1 MSRLRAALLSV
12 LGAATLAAVPT
23 AALASTTAANP
34 RGEISFFSGYT
45 FPETPAGLAQCEAF
59 GESQYVSK
67 GVGSISCFANNPD
80 AGQYG
85 LWVFVQIRS

>member
-12 LGAATLAAVPT
+12 LGAATLVAVPA
-23 AALASTTAANP
+23 AALASTTASSSP
-34 RGEISFFSGYT
+34 KGEIMYFSGHT
-45 FPETPAGLAQCEAF
+45 FPETQAGLAQCEAF

-67 GVGSISCFANNPD
+67 GLGTISCFPDNPD

-85 LWVFVQIRS
+85 LWVFVRIT